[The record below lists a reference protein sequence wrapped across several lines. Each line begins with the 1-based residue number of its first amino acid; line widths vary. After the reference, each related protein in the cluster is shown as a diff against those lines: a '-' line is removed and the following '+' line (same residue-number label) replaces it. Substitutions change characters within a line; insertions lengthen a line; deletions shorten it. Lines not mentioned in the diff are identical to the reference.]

1 MASIAKTAKGYRAQV
16 KILGRRDSNTF
27 RTKRE
32 AEAWA
37 SAREHEIRSGPKA
50 PELAPE
56 LAPKESPKTLAD
68 AMTRYAEAVSPTH
81 RGARW
86 EFIRLQALLK
96 DPNLPATKPLPDLT
110 PEDLGAWRNARLAQV
125 QAGTVIR
132 EFALLSGVLETARR
146 EWRWMPVNPLSDVK
160 RPRAPDHREVTITRQ
175 QIRAMLE
182 AMGYKRGECR
192 TVAQSV
198 AVAFLFALR
207 TGMRAGEI
215 CALTWP
221 CVFDGYLIVTG
232 KEIGAGKTG
241 KRDVPLT
248 PKAARL
254 IEAMRGYDPVYVF
267 GLRTASLDAMFR
279 KYRQRAGLGGF
290 TFHDSRHTAAT
301 WMAHKVD
308 VLTLCKVMGWKNTSM
323 ALTYYNPKAAD
334 IAKRL

>member
-1 MASIAKTAKGYRAQV
+1 MSSITKTAKGYRAQV
-16 KILGRRDSNTF
+16 KILGQRDSATF

-37 SAREHEIRSGPKA
+37 SARENEIRSGPMA
-50 PELAPE
+50 PNLGPIDA
-56 LAPKESPKTLAD
+56 PKTLAD
-68 AMTRYAEAVSPTH
+68 AMNRYSEEVSPTH
-81 RGARW
+81 KGSRW
-86 EFIRLQALLK
+86 EFIRLQSLLK
-96 DPNLPATKPLPDLT
+96 DPNLPTTKPLPDLT

-146 EWRWMPVNPLSDVK
+146 EWRWTPVNPLSDVK

-175 QIRAMLE
+175 QIRKMLE

-192 TVAQSV
+192 TVAQSA

-221 CVFDGYLIVTG
+221 DVRGGYCTVTA
-232 KEIGAGKTG
+232 KDVGAGKTG

-248 PKAARL
+248 DKAARL
-254 IEAMRGYDPVYVF
+254 IEAMRGYDPLYVF

-279 KYRQRAGLGGF
+279 KYRARAGLEGF

-301 WMAHKVD
+301 WMAGKVD
-308 VLTLCKVMGWKNTSM
+308 VLTLCKIMGWKNTNM
-323 ALTYYNPKAAD
+323 ALTYYNPKASD